1 MGCELKVIRKVL
13 TRAAVLGLCSSAVVQ
28 LALLQSPA
36 LAAPAPVKPVTL
48 AKLGTPVK
56 KPVMQLGAGIDLY
69 TYPNQNW
76 PKASADDVTYLKAL
90 NANSVMVSFPFFIAS
105 KTSSTVLAKPSTPT
119 PADLAL
125 FAQTA
130 EAAGL
135 YVTLRPLMDQG
146 VIGASRAGWTPS
158 DEKAWFASYQK
169 FLLPYAT
176 MAQKYSIPAM
186 YLGAEFSKFQNVKG
200 WTYLKEALQKVYNGT
215 LLYANNGPGIR
226 SGVGGGVQ
234 VSVDAYPDLFVPAT
248 SSVARLEKGW
258 KYMDGRLPHH
268 NLLSEVGIAGVKGA
282 YYKPWKHNWPKP
294 VMDPTVQ
301 VRWFTAACDA
311 ALGDH
316 LAGIYFWAIGFGED
330 ELQQTLSPQNQAA
343 WEKGPAEAA
352 VAACYKHI
360 ESLPPGKQ

>member
-1 MGCELKVIRKVL
+1 MVCELKVIRKVL
-13 TRAAVLGLCSSAVVQ
+13 TRAAVLGLCSSAAVQ
-28 LALLQSPA
+28 LAIFSPSA
-36 LAAPAPVKPVTL
+36 VAAPPGAATADRPIAAVK
-48 AKLGTPVK
+48 VK

-69 TYPNQNW
+69 TYAKQDW
-76 PKASADDVTYLKAL
+76 ASASADEVTYLKAL

-186 YLGAEFSKFQNVKG
+186 YLGAEFSN
-200 WTYLKEALQKVYNGT
+200 A
-215 LLYANNGPGIR
+215 A
-226 SGVGGGVQ
+226 S
-234 VSVDAYPDLFVPAT
+234 
-248 SSVARLEKGW
+248 
-258 KYMDGRLPHH
+258 HH
-268 NLLSEVGIAGVKGA
+268 CS
-282 YYKPWKHNWPKP
+282 
-294 VMDPTVQ
+294 
-301 VRWFTAACDA
+301 ACA
-311 ALGDH
+311 
-316 LAGIYFWAIGFGED
+316 
-330 ELQQTLSPQNQAA
+330 
-343 WEKGPAEAA
+343 
-352 VAACYKHI
+352 
-360 ESLPPGKQ
+360 